1 MNRKERRAK
10 RFGWMNGNK
19 DRPSG
24 TILRL
29 AEVIPVRGFTSLT
42 ISRRR
47 RPYSGKEVNCQ

>member
-24 TILRL
+24 TTLRL
-29 AEVIPVRGFTSLT
+29 AEMIQVRGFSMLT
-42 ISRRR
+42 VKKSRRE
-47 RPYSGKEVNCQ
+47 YKWKGVNCQ